1 MTEYYIPAGA
11 GESEYIEKRSQFIGR
26 VRPVESEEE
35 ARAFIAEMKKT
46 HYDARHNCWC
56 HLLKTASS
64 ATPTTAS
71 RRARPGCR
79 CWRSSAA
86 RA

>member
-1 MTEYYIPAGA
+1 MSEYYVPAGA
-11 GESEYIEKRSQFIGR
+11 GEAEYVEKRSRFLGH

-35 ARAFIAEMKKT
+35 ARAFIAEMKKKY
-46 HYDARHNCWC
+46 YDGATCSR
-56 HLLKTASS
+56 TGPS
-64 ATPTTAS
+64 ATPTTGS
-71 RRARPGCR
+71 RRGPPASR